1 MRLIYSYENKLIS
14 LVATRLNYVSFL
26 QPVLRL
32 IIVIDNRKNTLII
45 NDIKTLHPQGTP
57 CGCNVLISLIMSLLS
72 LIVKNEF

>member
-45 NDIKTLHPQGTP
+45 NDIKTLHPQGVATY
-57 CGCNVLISLIMSLLS
+57 
-72 LIVKNEF
+72 VKNEF